1 VTPIT
6 FCPHLSAVAFGWR
19 LFHWRE
25 QMTAEERGMA
35 LTDEIVRF
43 ANECGK
49 EHAIDMLVGLLLA
62 FTDGEELDEDGE
74 RFIEVH
80 LQ

>member
-1 VTPIT
+1 MTP
-6 FCPHLSAVAFGWR
+6 
-19 LFHWRE
+19 
-25 QMTAEERGMA
+25 EERGMA
-35 LTDEIVRF
+35 LTDDIVRF

-49 EHAIDMLVGLLLA
+49 DHAIDMLVGLLLA

>member
-1 VTPIT
+1 MTP
-6 FCPHLSAVAFGWR
+6 
-19 LFHWRE
+19 
-25 QMTAEERGMA
+25 EERGMA
-35 LTDEIVRF
+35 LTDDIVRF
-43 ANECGK
+43 ASECGK

-74 RFIEVH
+74 RMIEVH